1 MKFFEPAQGSK
12 PVVPGGLTCAAYLL
26 ELSSMFTTVTT
37 DVLDRICTAL
47 AVDISDICETSKEP
61 TK

>member
-1 MKFFEPAQGSK
+1 
-12 PVVPGGLTCAAYLL
+12 
-26 ELSSMFTTVTT
+26 MFTTVTT